1 MALAS
6 VLLVGK
12 VIGRVKKVVYDISLL
27 SHVNDDE
34 FNNMSLSDVR
44 IFSVKK
50 ETYLSTIYNDSR
62 PCPDSIQEDVLLDGN
77 YQGVSYSLD
86 DTIIYDSGFEYM
98 GKRVII

>member
-27 SHVNDDE
+27 SLVNDDE

-50 ETYLSTIYNDSR
+50 ETYLSTIYNNIHTCS
-62 PCPDSIQEDVLLDGN
+62 DSILKDASLHGN
-77 YQGVSYSLD
+77 DQGVSYGLD
-86 DTIIYDSGFEYM
+86 YTIINDSDFEYK
-98 GKRVII
+98 G